1 MTGDWTSL
9 GAGRFPRGWF
19 VVGFSEELELGQVR
33 PARYFD
39 RDLVVWRTSSGE
51 PRVFDAFCPHLGAHL
66 GHGGKVEGDS
76 IRCPFH
82 AWEFDGSGKC
92 AGIPY
97 AKRVPPKAGVRS
109 WPTLE
114 RNGAVMVWHDPQGG
128 PPEDYV
134 PSVEEFGAEGWTPW
148 VHRTAQIK
156 THPREV
162 VENVADIAHFG
173 PIHGNEVL
181 SFEAK
186 FEGATA
192 TQSTH
197 TTGYDKKG
205 RLTKQ
210 HTVATYYGPAI
221 QFSKMDGEFN
231 TVIINAHTP
240 IDENNLE
247 LRMGLL
253 VQGIDYNTKTGRL
266 LGDMWIDALQSGY
279 FQDVAIWE
287 HKRWQDEPMLCDGD
301 GPIGDLRRW
310 YSQFYED
317 PRPED

>member
-1 MTGDWTSL
+1 MTPQVAPTAI
-9 GAGRFPRGWF
+9 AGFPRGWF
-19 VVGFSEELELGQVR
+19 VVGFSEELEPGQVR
-33 PARYFD
+33 SARYFD
-39 RDLVVWRTSSGE
+39 RDFVIWRASTGE
-51 PRVFDAFCPHLGAHL
+51 PHVFDAYCPHLGAHL

-82 AWEFDGSGKC
+82 GWGFDA
-92 AGIPY
+92 AGRCTDVPY
-97 AKRVPPKAGVRS
+97 AIKIPPKARVRS
-109 WPTLE
+109 LPVLE
-114 RNGAVMVWHDPQGG
+114 RNGTVMMWHDPTGG

-134 PSVEEFGAEGWTPW
+134 PTVPQFGAEGWTPW
-148 VHRTAQIK
+148 MHRTAHIK

-162 VENVADIAHFG
+162 VENVADVAHFG
-173 PIHGNEVL
+173 PIHGNQIL
-181 SFEAK
+181 SFDAS
-186 FEGATA
+186 FDGPTA
-192 TQSTH
+192 TQDTH

-221 QFSKMDGEFN
+221 QFSEMDGEFN
-231 TVIINAHTP
+231 TVILNAHTP

-253 VQGIDYNTKTGRL
+253 VQGIDYDTKTGRL
-266 LGDMWIDALQSGY
+266 LGEMWIDALQTGY

-301 GPIGDLRRW
+301 GPIGDLRKW
-310 YSQFYED
+310 YAQFYTD
-317 PRPED
+317 GQ

>member
-1 MTGDWTSL
+1 MTGQTLSEAL
-9 GAGRFPRGWF
+9 GRFPRGWF
-19 VVGFSEELELGQVR
+19 VVAFSEDLEPEQVR
-33 PARYFD
+33 PARYFA
-39 RDLVVWRTSSGE
+39 RDFVVWRASTGE
-51 PRVFDAFCPHLGAHL
+51 VRVFDAHCPHLGAHL

-82 AWEFDGSGKC
+82 AWCFDATGTC
-92 AGIPY
+92 IDVPY
-97 AKRVPPKAGVRS
+97 ARKVPAKARIRS

-114 RNGAVMVWHDPQGG
+114 RNGLVMMWFDPAGG
-128 PPEDYV
+128 PPEDYI
-134 PSVEEFGAEGWTPW
+134 PSVEQFGAEGWTPW
-148 VHRTAQIK
+148 MHRTANIK

-181 SFEAK
+181 DFEAS
-186 FEGATA
+186 FDGTTA
-192 TQSTH
+192 TQSSR

-205 RLTKQ
+205 RLNQ
-210 HTVATYYGPAI
+210 QRTVATYYGPAI
-221 QFSKMDGEFN
+221 QFSVMEGDFN
-231 TVIINAHTP
+231 TVILNAHTP

-253 VQGIDYNTKTGRL
+253 VQGIDYDTKLGRT
-266 LGDMWIDALQSGY
+266 LGEMWVDALQSGY

-287 HKRWQDEPMLCDGD
+287 HKKWLEAPMLCDGD

-310 YSQFYED
+310 YAQFYETQAL
-317 PRPED
+317 

>member
-1 MTGDWTSL
+1 MTGHWPSL
-9 GAGRFPRGWF
+9 ATGRSPRGCF
-19 VVGFSEELELGQVR
+19 VVGFSEDLEPRQVR

-39 RDLVVWRTSSGE
+39 RDLVIWRSSAGE
-51 PRVFDAFCPHLGAHL
+51 PREFDA
-66 GHGGKVEGDS
+66 
-76 IRCPFH
+76 
-82 AWEFDGSGKC
+82 SGKC
-92 AGIPY
+92 TDIPY
-97 AKRVPPKAGVRS
+97 AKRVPPK
-109 WPTLE
+109 
-114 RNGAVMVWHDPQGG
+114 
-128 PPEDYV
+128 
-134 PSVEEFGAEGWTPW
+134 
-148 VHRTAQIK
+148 AQIK

-181 SFEAK
+181 DFDAK

-210 HTVATYYGPAI
+210 HTVATYYGPGI

-231 TVIINAHTP
+231 TVIVSAHTP

-253 VQGIDYNTKTGRL
+253 VQGIDYGTKTGRL

-287 HKRWQDEPMLCDGD
+287 HKRWQDEPVLCDGD
-301 GPIGDLRRW
+301 GPIGDLRR
-310 YSQFYED
+310 
-317 PRPED
+317 

>member
-1 MTGDWTSL
+1 MTEHWPSL
-9 GAGRFPRGWF
+9 TTGRFPRGWF
-19 VVGFSEELELGQVR
+19 VIGFSEELESGQVR

-39 RDLVVWRTSSGE
+39 IDLAIWRTSAGE

-66 GHGGKVEGDS
+66 GHGGQVEGDS

-82 AWEFDGSGKC
+82 AWGFDSTGKC
-92 AGIPY
+92 TDIPY
-97 AKRVPPKAGVRS
+97 AKRVPPKAQVRS

-114 RNGAVMVWHDPQGG
+114 RNGMVMLWHDPAGG
-128 PPEDYV
+128 QPEDYV
-134 PSVEEFGAEGWTPW
+134 PIMDEFGAEGWTPW
-148 VHRTAQIK
+148 VHRMAQIK

-181 SFEAK
+181 SFDAK
-186 FEGATA
+186 FEGPTA
-192 TQSTH
+192 TQSTR
-197 TTGYDKKG
+197 TTAYDKKG

-210 HTVATYYGPAI
+210 RTVATYYGPGI

-231 TVIINAHTP
+231 TIILNAHIP

-253 VQGIDYNTKTGRL
+253 VQGIDYDTRLGRT
-266 LGDMWIDALQSGY
+266 LGEMWIDALHTGY

-287 HKRWQDEPMLCDGD
+287 HKQWQDEPMLCDGD
-301 GPIGDLRRW
+301 GPIADLRRW
-310 YSQFYED
+310 YAQFYED
-317 PRPED
+317 IAC